1 MDSRSALPSSRL
13 CVGLLSGT
21 SVDAVEAVLCRIQ
34 GTGPEVRITLLSH
47 VSRPFPPEFTQR
59 VLSADDARSLCELN
73 FALGER
79 FAEAALE
86 AIARGGH
93 RPEDVDVIGSHGQT
107 MAHLPSHLSATPST
121 LQLGEAS
128 VIAERT
134 GIRVVSDFRTR
145 DVAAGG
151 QGAPLVPY
159 LDWALFRKPGVAR
172 ALQNLGGIGNVSVVS
187 DRLEDTLAFDTG
199 PGNMVLDGLAR
210 RLTQG
215 RLQCDLDGSLS
226 REGRVVPGLLEE
238 LLSHPFLALPPP
250 RSAGREGFGDSLVTR
265 LWERARDVSPQDL
278 MATAVAFTVEATARA
293 YETWLL
299 PRFTLEAVYVSGGG
313 IRNPVLMER
322 LTARLAPLPVR
333 PVDAL
338 GLPEGAKEAVCFA
351 LLASEHLSGTPAN
364 VPSATGARR
373 RVVLGK
379 LTP

>member
-1 MDSRSALPSSRL
+1 MDPSPSSRL
-13 CVGLLSGT
+13 CIGLLSGT
-21 SVDAVEAVLCRIQ
+21 SVDAVEAVLCRVE
-34 GTGPEVRITLLSH
+34 GTGPQVRITLLAHISQ
-47 VSRPFPPEFTQR
+47 PFSPEFTRR
-59 VLSADDARSLCELN
+59 VLAADDARSLCELN

-86 AIARGGH
+86 VISRAGL
-93 RPEDVDVIGSHGQT
+93 RPEEVDVIGSHGQT
-107 MAHLPSHLSATPST
+107 VAHLPSSLSDTPST

-134 GIRVVSDFRTR
+134 GIPVVSDFRTR

-172 ALQNLGGIGNVSVVS
+172 ALQNFGGIGNVSVVS
-187 DRLEDTLAFDTG
+187 DRLEDTIAFDTG

-210 RLTQG
+210 RVTQG

-226 REGRVVPGLLEE
+226 RQGRVIPDLLEE
-238 LLSHPFLALPPP
+238 LLTHPFLALPPP
-250 RSAGREGFGDSLVTR
+250 RSAGREGFGEALVTR
-265 LWERARDVSPQDL
+265 IWERHGASRPYDV

-293 YETWLL
+293 YERWLL

-313 IRNPVLMER
+313 TRNPVLMER
-322 LTARLAPLPVR
+322 LTERLAPLPVR
-333 PVDAL
+333 PLDVL

-351 LLASEHLSGTPAN
+351 LLANEYLSGTPAN

-373 RVVLGK
+373 QVVLGK

>member
-1 MDSRSALPSSRL
+1 
-13 CVGLLSGT
+13 
-21 SVDAVEAVLCRIQ
+21 
-34 GTGPEVRITLLSH
+34 
-47 VSRPFPPEFTQR
+47 
-59 VLSADDARSLCELN
+59 
-73 FALGER
+73 
-79 FAEAALE
+79 
-86 AIARGGH
+86 
-93 RPEDVDVIGSHGQT
+93 

-172 ALQNLGGIGNVSVVS
+172 ALQNLGGIGNVSVVG

-199 PGNMVLDGLAR
+199 PGNMVMDGLAR
-210 RLTQG
+210 LLTQG

-265 LWERARDVSPQDL
+265 LWERPRGVSPQ
-278 MATAVAFTVEATARA
+278 ASIASAVPCTVK
-293 YETWLL
+293 
-299 PRFTLEAVYVSGGG
+299 
-313 IRNPVLMER
+313 
-322 LTARLAPLPVR
+322 AP
-333 PVDAL
+333 A
-338 GLPEGAKEAVCFA
+338 
-351 LLASEHLSGTPAN
+351 
-364 VPSATGARR
+364 
-373 RVVLGK
+373 
-379 LTP
+379 